1 MTDKQNA
8 MYIIAVRKDNRKR
21 INEVKVLF
29 ELNEELDTVFSRQ
42 EMIVFLKSGS
52 LFYTAFENDIGLME
66 KGSRV
71 IYYLANNNEEY
82 LKTNVSLTAQDNL
95 DNLPQF

>member
-1 MTDKQNA
+1 MTDNQNA
-8 MYIIAVRKDNRKR
+8 MYVIAVRKDDRKR

-29 ELNEELDTVFSRQ
+29 ELNEDLDTVFSRE

-52 LFYTAFENDIGLME
+52 LFYTAFANNMGIMQ
-66 KGSRV
+66 KGAIV
-71 IYYLANNNEEY
+71 IHYLANNNEEY
-82 LKTNVSLTAQDNL
+82 LKTNVSPTAQDNL